1 MTPGRGDSPMLKAL
15 RKRVTYTNVAMTLA
29 LLFAM
34 TGGAYAAK
42 KYLITS
48 TKQISPSVL
57 KALAG
62 KAGPAGAQG
71 PQGPAGPAG
80 PAGPQGPAGKDGSNG
95 KDGAPGTNGTS
106 VASAA
111 LSKGNAHCQEGGSEF
126 TASEGKKS
134 YACNGLEGTPGAIH
148 PGETLPTE
156 ASETGVYGPPT
167 VELFSSVMAENT
179 NYQQAVS
186 FNIPLASGP
195 QFVFVPSTTA
205 GPSSAYGTA
214 AGCPGVK
221 GGLPEAEP
229 GKLCVY
235 GAPVTFASF
244 TSATVTAE
252 NPSSIE
258 GSGGPQPAG
267 AILHVACP
275 ASVEAKI
282 CPASGL
288 WAVTAS

>member
-1 MTPGRGDSPMLKAL
+1 MLKTL

-29 LLFAM
+29 LMFAM

-48 TKQISPSVL
+48 TKQISPKVL
-57 KALAG
+57 KALAA
-62 KAGPAGAQG
+62 KSGPAGAQG

-80 PAGPQGPAGKDGSNG
+80 SVGPQGPAGKDGSNG

-106 VASAA
+106 VTSAG

-156 ASETGVYGPPT
+156 ASETGVYGPP
-167 VELFSSVMAENT
+167 VGGAFSSNTMPENT

-186 FNIPLASGP
+186 FTVPLASAP

-205 GPSSAYGTA
+205 GATSAFGSVP
-214 AGCPGVK
+214 GCPGVTN
-221 GGLPEAEP
+221 GLPEAEP

-235 GAPVTFASF
+235 AAPVTFLEVV
-244 TSATVTAE
+244 SATVTAQ
-252 NPSSIE
+252 NPSTFE
-258 GSGGPQPAG
+258 GTGGPQPAG
-267 AILHVACP
+267 AILQVACP
-275 ASVEAKI
+275 ASVYVGVCSA
-282 CPASGL
+282 AGL
-288 WAVTAS
+288 WAVTAP